1 MTRVL
6 VTGGAGFIGSH
17 ACKAL
22 AAEVNKL
29 VVIDNLSTGH
39 ADAVRWGEL
48 VNADIRNV
56 DAVTA
61 TLKSQGIDTVMHFA
75 ASTYVGESV
84 LHPGRYYD
92 NNVGGM
98 ISLLDACGRAQVERF
113 IFSSSC
119 ATYGIPAILSIT
131 EETPQ
136 RPISPYGRTKLMGE
150 LMLRDHSAATG
161 MRHVILRY
169 FNACG
174 CDPGGELSERH
185 DPETHLIPLAL
196 KAAAG
201 HIPALEIFGTDYDT
215 PDGTCIRDY
224 IHVSDLAVGHAKAL
238 RYLQMGGP
246 NISVNLGC
254 GTGTSVFDIIRAV
267 HRVTGVQVPVNLADR
282 RPGDPPVLLADVTRA
297 KVDLAFKASLSDID
311 TIIRHAA
318 PSFGLEVHSALNS
331 LSG

>member
-1 MTRVL
+1 MTKVL

-17 ACKAL
+17 TCKAL
-22 AAEVNKL
+22 AAQVDEL

-39 ADAVRWGEL
+39 ADAVRWGHL

-61 TLKSQGIDTVMHFA
+61 TLENYGIDTVIHFA
-75 ASTYVGESV
+75 ALAYVGDSV
-84 LHPGRYYD
+84 RHPGQYYN

-98 ISLLDACGRAQVERF
+98 ISLLDACRRAQVEQF

-119 ATYGIPAILSIT
+119 ATYGIPAILPIT
-131 EETPQ
+131 ENTPQ
-136 RPISPYGRTKLMGE
+136 QPINPYGRTKLVGE
-150 LMLRDHSAATG
+150 QMLRDHSAATG

-174 CDPGGELSERH
+174 CDPAGVLSERH

-196 KAAAG
+196 MAASGRA
-201 HIPALEIFGTDYDT
+201 PALNVFGTDYDT

-238 RYLQMGGP
+238 KYLNRDGA

-254 GTGTSVFDIIRAV
+254 GTGLSVSEILQAV
-267 HRVTGVQVPVNLADR
+267 ARVTNVRVPVNFVDR
-282 RPGDPPVLLADVTRA
+282 RPGDPPTLLADVT
-297 KVDLAFKASLSDID
+297 LAREILDFTAAMSDID
-311 TIIRHAA
+311 SIIRHAA
-318 PSFGLEVHSALNS
+318 PSFGLEVADVRCA
-331 LSG
+331 